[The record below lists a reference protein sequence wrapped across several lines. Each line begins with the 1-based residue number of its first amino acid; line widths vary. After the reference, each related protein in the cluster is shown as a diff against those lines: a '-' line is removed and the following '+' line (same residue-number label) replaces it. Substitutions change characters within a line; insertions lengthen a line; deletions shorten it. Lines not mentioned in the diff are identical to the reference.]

1 MRGTKDDLIKHRIA
15 RAKDTFEDA
24 HILAENER
32 WNSAINRLYYA
43 AYYAVIALLLS
54 TDLKPTTHNG
64 AKSNFSEHFVKTGK
78 IDKELGKIFS
88 QLFSWRQKGDY
99 DDLFDFQ
106 EDNVLPYFEPVKKLI
121 SEVEKLTAN

>member
-1 MRGTKDDLIKHRIA
+1 MSGTKEDLIRYRIA
-15 RAKDTFEDA
+15 RAKDTLEDA
-24 HILAENER
+24 HILAENEK

-54 TDLKPTTHNG
+54 ADLKPTTHNG

-78 IDKELGKIFS
+78 IDKELAKIFS

-106 EDNVLPYFEPVKKLI
+106 EDNVLPYFDPVRRLI
-121 SEVEKLTAN
+121 SEVENLVSK